1 MQEDICPQE
10 NFPVKKQK
18 IEHETNHIRKE
29 YEAFLEKNIRS
40 ETISTDILTYY
51 QNRLNQSISSNM
63 DMVKEVYEFNYILE
77 FLKFKNIFDIVIK
90 EGFKVSI
97 FKN

>member
-10 NFPVKKQK
+10 NFPFKKQK
-18 IEHETNHIRKE
+18 NENETNHIRKE
-29 YEAFLEKNIRS
+29 YEAFLESNIRS

-51 QNRLNQSISSNM
+51 QDRLCKRISSNM
-63 DMVKEVYEFNYILE
+63 DMVNEVYEFNYILE
-77 FLKFKNIFDIVIK
+77 FLKFKNIIDIVIK

-97 FKN
+97 F

>member
-1 MQEDICPQE
+1 L
-10 NFPVKKQK
+10 
-18 IEHETNHIRKE
+18 
-29 YEAFLEKNIRS
+29 A
-40 ETISTDILTYY
+40 YY
-51 QNRLNQSISSNM
+51 QNRLNQSIFSNM